1 MTRKDIV
8 KAAQTLDDDDDDE
21 EEDGE
26 IPAHAKPFAIPTKA
40 IALSSTK
47 RQKQH
52 FVPLELRKEKK
63 DGIGRPKGDR
73 GREGFVGNRG
83 ILDWGQKTFKKK
95 KTKEYVAYG
104 DARKDPP
111 TVCTRVFSLSLL
123 YYCAF
128 FFREFYYAFNVNSI
142 SD

>member
-21 EEDGE
+21 DEEEDGE
-26 IPAHAKPFAIPTKA
+26 IPAHTKPFAIPTKA

-73 GREGFVGNRG
+73 GREGFIGNRRG
-83 ILDWGQKTFKKK
+83 ILDWGQKTATKKK
-95 KTKEYVAYG
+95 KEYVAYG

-111 TVCTRVFSLSLL
+111 TVCTRVFSL
-123 YYCAF
+123 F
-128 FFREFYYAFNVNSI
+128 FITVLFFS
-142 SD
+142 

>member
-8 KAAQTLDDDDDDE
+8 KAAQTLDDDDDDD
-21 EEDGE
+21 EDGE
-26 IPAHAKPFAIPTKA
+26 IPAHTKPFAPTKA

-73 GREGFVGNRG
+73 GREGFIGNRG

-95 KTKEYVAYG
+95 KKEYVAYG

-111 TVCTRVFSLSLL
+111 TVCTRVFSLFFITVL
-123 YYCAF
+123 
-128 FFREFYYAFNVNSI
+128 FFREFYYAFNVNII

>member
-8 KAAQTLDDDDDDE
+8 KAAQTLDDDDDDDDD

-26 IPAHAKPFAIPTKA
+26 IPAHTKPFAIPTKA
-40 IALSSTK
+40 MIALSSTK

-95 KTKEYVAYG
+95 KKEYVAYG

-111 TVCTRVFSLSLL
+111 TVCTRVFSLFFITVL
-123 YYCAF
+123 F
-128 FFREFYYAFNVNSI
+128 FFVSFIMHST
-142 SD
+142 

>member
-8 KAAQTLDDDDDDE
+8 KAAQTLDDDG

-26 IPAHAKPFAIPTKA
+26 IPVHMMKPSSRRRRPTDDDFAI
-40 IALSSTK
+40 IALSTK
-47 RQKQH
+47 RPKQH

-83 ILDWGQKTFKKK
+83 ILDWGQKKTKK
-95 KTKEYVAYG
+95 KEYVAYG

-111 TVCTRVFSLSLL
+111 TVRVFFLSSLL
-123 YYCAF
+123 LCF
-128 FFREFYYAFNVNSI
+128 FFVSFIMHST
-142 SD
+142 

>member
-8 KAAQTLDDDDDDE
+8 KAAQTLDGDE

-26 IPAHAKPFAIPTKA
+26 IPRRRRTDDFAPKA

-47 RQKQH
+47 RQKKHH

-73 GREGFVGNRG
+73 GREGFIGNRRG
-83 ILDWGQKTFKKK
+83 ILDWGQKTTTKKK
-95 KTKEYVAYG
+95 KEYVAYG

-111 TVCTRVFSLSLL
+111 TVCTRVFSLSSLL
-123 YYCAF
+123 LCF
-128 FFREFYYAFNVNSI
+128 FFS
-142 SD
+142 

>member
-8 KAAQTLDDDDDDE
+8 KAAQTLDDDDGD

-26 IPAHAKPFAIPTKA
+26 IPVHMMKPSSRRRRRTDDFAPKA
-40 IALSSTK
+40 IIP
-47 RQKQH
+47 KQH

-73 GREGFVGNRG
+73 GREGFVRNRG
-83 ILDWGQKTFKKK
+83 ILDCGQKTLVNKTKKK
-95 KTKEYVAYG
+95 KEYVAYG

-111 TVCTRVFSLSLL
+111 TVCTRVFSLL

-128 FFREFYYAFNVNSI
+128 FSLFVCIQHKYI

>member
-8 KAAQTLDDDDDDE
+8 KAAQTLDDDDDDDDD

-26 IPAHAKPFAIPTKA
+26 IPAHTKPFAIPTKA

-95 KTKEYVAYG
+95 KKEYVAYG

-111 TVCTRVFSLSLL
+111 TVCTRVFSLFFITVL
-123 YYCAF
+123 F
-128 FFREFYYAFNVNSI
+128 FFVSFIMHST
-142 SD
+142 

>member
-8 KAAQTLDDDDDDE
+8 KAAQTLDGDE

-26 IPAHAKPFAIPTKA
+26 IPRRRRTDDFAPKA

-95 KTKEYVAYG
+95 KKKEYVAYG

-111 TVCTRVFSLSLL
+111 TVCTRVFSLFFITVL
-123 YYCAF
+123 F
-128 FFREFYYAFNVNSI
+128 FFVSFIMHST
-142 SD
+142 

>member
-8 KAAQTLDDDDDDE
+8 KAAQTLDDDDDDDDE

-26 IPAHAKPFAIPTKA
+26 IPAHTKPFAPTKA

-73 GREGFVGNRG
+73 GREGFVRNRG
-83 ILDWGQKTFKKK
+83 ILDCGQKTLVNKTKK
-95 KTKEYVAYG
+95 KEYVAYG

-111 TVCTRVFSLSLL
+111 TVCTRVFSLL

-128 FFREFYYAFNVNSI
+128 FFVICVHST
-142 SD
+142 

>member
-8 KAAQTLDDDDDDE
+8 KAAQTLDDDDD

-26 IPAHAKPFAIPTKA
+26 IPVHMMKPSSSRRRRRTDDFAIV
-40 IALSSTK
+40 ALSTK
-47 RQKQH
+47 RQKKQQH

-95 KTKEYVAYG
+95 KKEYVAYG

-111 TVCTRVFSLSLL
+111 TVCTRVFSL
-123 YYCAF
+123 F
-128 FFREFYYAFNVNSI
+128 FITVLFFS
-142 SD
+142 

>member
-8 KAAQTLDDDDDDE
+8 KAAQTLDGDE

-26 IPAHAKPFAIPTKA
+26 IPRRRRTDDFAPKA

-47 RQKQH
+47 RQKKHH

-73 GREGFVGNRG
+73 GRKA
-83 ILDWGQKTFKKK
+83 L
-95 KTKEYVAYG
+95 
-104 DARKDPP
+104 
-111 TVCTRVFSLSLL
+111 
-123 YYCAF
+123 
-128 FFREFYYAFNVNSI
+128 
-142 SD
+142 

>member
-8 KAAQTLDDDDDDE
+8 KAAQTLDDDDEEDDD

-26 IPAHAKPFAIPTKA
+26 IPAHTKPFAIPTKA

-52 FVPLELRKEKK
+52 FAPLELRKEKK

-73 GREGFVGNRG
+73 GREGFVGNKG
-83 ILDWGQKTFKKK
+83 ILDWGQKTKTKK
-95 KTKEYVAYG
+95 KEYVAYG
-104 DARKDPP
+104 DSRKDPP
-111 TVCTRVFSLSLL
+111 TVCTRVFSLFFITVL
-123 YYCAF
+123 
-128 FFREFYYAFNVNSI
+128 FFREFYYAFNVNII
-142 SD
+142 SH

>member
-8 KAAQTLDDDDDDE
+8 KAAQTLDNDDDDD

-26 IPAHAKPFAIPTKA
+26 IPAHTKPFAPTKA

-73 GREGFVGNRG
+73 GREGFVGNRRG
-83 ILDWGQKTFKKK
+83 ILDWGQKTTTKKK
-95 KTKEYVAYG
+95 KEYVAYG

-111 TVCTRVFSLSLL
+111 TVCTRVFSLSSLL
-123 YYCAF
+123 LCF
-128 FFREFYYAFNVNSI
+128 FS
-142 SD
+142 

>member
-8 KAAQTLDDDDDDE
+8 KAAQTLDDDDDDDDE

-26 IPAHAKPFAIPTKA
+26 IPAHTKPFAIPTKA

-111 TVCTRVFSLSLL
+111 TVCTRVFSLFFITVL
-123 YYCAF
+123 F
-128 FFREFYYAFNVNSI
+128 FFVSFIMHST
-142 SD
+142 

>member
-8 KAAQTLDDDDDDE
+8 EAAQTLDDDGGDDD
-21 EEDGE
+21 EDGE
-26 IPAHAKPFAIPTKA
+26 IPAHTKPDCAPPKA

-52 FVPLELRKEKK
+52 FVPLELRKEKT

-73 GREGFVGNRG
+73 GREGFVGNRRG
-83 ILDWGQKTFKKK
+83 ILDWGQKKTTTQKKK
-95 KTKEYVAYG
+95 KEYVAYG

-111 TVCTRVFSLSLL
+111 TVCARVFS
-123 YYCAF
+123 
-128 FFREFYYAFNVNSI
+128 
-142 SD
+142 

>member
-8 KAAQTLDDDDDDE
+8 KAAQTLDGDE

-26 IPAHAKPFAIPTKA
+26 IPRRRRTDDFAPKA

-47 RQKQH
+47 RQKKHH

-73 GREGFVGNRG
+73 GREGFIGNRRG
-83 ILDWGQKTFKKK
+83 ILDWGQKKTTKKK
-95 KTKEYVAYG
+95 KEYVAYG

-128 FFREFYYAFNVNSI
+128 FFVSFIMHST
-142 SD
+142 

>member
-8 KAAQTLDDDDDDE
+8 KAAQTLDDDGGDDD
-21 EEDGE
+21 EDGE
-26 IPAHAKPFAIPTKA
+26 IPAHTKPFAIPTKA
-40 IALSSTK
+40 MIALSSTK

-73 GREGFVGNRG
+73 GREGFIGNRRG
-83 ILDWGQKTFKKK
+83 ILDWGQKKTTKKK
-95 KTKEYVAYG
+95 KEYVAYG

-128 FFREFYYAFNVNSI
+128 FFVSFIMHST
-142 SD
+142 

>member
-8 KAAQTLDDDDDDE
+8 KAAQTLDGDE

-26 IPAHAKPFAIPTKA
+26 IPRRRRTDDFAPKA

-47 RQKQH
+47 RAKQH

-73 GREGFVGNRG
+73 GREGFVGNRRG
-83 ILDWGQKTFKKK
+83 ILDWGQKKTTKKK
-95 KTKEYVAYG
+95 KEYVAYG

-111 TVCTRVFSLSLL
+111 TVCTRVFSLSSLL
-123 YYCAF
+123 LCF
-128 FFREFYYAFNVNSI
+128 FS
-142 SD
+142 

>member
-8 KAAQTLDDDDDDE
+8 KAAQTLDGDE

-26 IPAHAKPFAIPTKA
+26 IPRRRRTDDFAPKA

-47 RQKQH
+47 RQKKHH

-111 TVCTRVFSLSLL
+111 TVCTRVFSLSSLL
-123 YYCAF
+123 LCF
-128 FFREFYYAFNVNSI
+128 FFS
-142 SD
+142 

>member
-8 KAAQTLDDDDDDE
+8 KAAQTLDDDDDDDDD

-26 IPAHAKPFAIPTKA
+26 IPAHTKPFAIPTKA
-40 IALSSTK
+40 MIALSSTK
-47 RQKQH
+47 RQKKHH

-95 KTKEYVAYG
+95 KKKKEYVAYG

-111 TVCTRVFSLSLL
+111 TVCTRVFSLSSLL
-123 YYCAF
+123 LCF
-128 FFREFYYAFNVNSI
+128 FS
-142 SD
+142 